1 MEIDSPPVV
10 GSSSKSQGKH
20 RGVSSGKHRKT
31 AGYEVCRHTCVLG
44 GCFNRTTKTILWFK
58 EGHSCRRHTCSAE
71 MHPNCGKGEHKD
83 CPALNSLAKTVDEDG
98 VREPTTEELDDN
110 RIDFPSAMEVDAPA
124 EPERQAV
131 ASVASVER
139 EESIPLNFSYPLA
152 GPHVRPLTIIYVPD
166 AATRVMNKATTLN
179 DLAFIK
185 TIITEHEYRSME
197 SLEGSIHFLNCMKGR
212 PEETA
217 MYRVIMQEW
226 VSRSQYSLTLQ
237 VTNRYF
243 SQAIHGIVY
252 LSLASRGCP

>member
-1 MEIDSPPVV
+1 MQSMEIDSPPVV

-131 ASVASVER
+131 ASVEC

-152 GPHVRPLTIIYVPD
+152 GLHVRPLTIIYVPD
-166 AATRVMNKATTLN
+166 AATRVMK
-179 DLAFIK
+179 
-185 TIITEHEYRSME
+185 YRSME